1 MELSNEPTFDAP
13 IPGQSLTGE
22 VGSKPWEQPPKLT
35 TVDEVISN
43 YIPMFED
50 EEFVTELVNQ
60 MEAGIPIIPIVDILI
75 KSNVMDGEHSLD
87 VGLLAAPVIIELLIN
102 VAEASD
108 IEYDV
113 GNKTKGTTKPSM
125 SAIALALKDV
135 NIPDEEE
142 DTEDTMVTEVEEPPM
157 EQSMGLM
164 AKRGEEYGV

>member
-22 VGSKPWEQPPKLT
+22 VGSKPWEQPPKLN
-35 TVDEVISN
+35 TVDEVISS
-43 YIPMFED
+43 YIPMFQD

-125 SAIALALKDV
+125 SAIALALKDI
-135 NIPDEEE
+135 NIPDEE

>member
-1 MELSNEPTFDAP
+1 
-13 IPGQSLTGE
+13 
-22 VGSKPWEQPPKLT
+22 
-35 TVDEVISN
+35 
-43 YIPMFED
+43 
-50 EEFVTELVNQ
+50 

-125 SAIALALKDV
+125 SAIALALKDI